1 MARANAGTKGVP
13 RLEPE
18 SQILQVASEEFG
30 TEGYAATS
38 IQTVAER
45 AGISKPLVYNYF
57 GSKEGLFLA
66 CLERAGTIVAD
77 EIERIAQG
85 DAVGV
90 ERGMRTLDGMFT
102 ILEPQPC
109 PWKLPYDPTAPA
121 TGAVA
126 DAIDH
131 CTQRISKEADE
142 GVSEL
147 MSLAG
152 NTGPVDASAMAAVW
166 LGIVNSLMNWWMDHP
181 ADSAAAMMQRC
192 VRLLTALLGGSAPD
206 DGQP

>member
-1 MARANAGTKGVP
+1 M
-13 RLEPE
+13 
-18 SQILQVASEEFG
+18 
-30 TEGYAATS
+30 
-38 IQTVAER
+38 
-45 AGISKPLVYNYF
+45 
-57 GSKEGLFLA
+57 
-66 CLERAGTIVAD
+66 AD

-102 ILEPQPC
+102 ILEPQPYL
-109 PWKLPYDPTAPA
+109 WKLPYDPTAPA

-131 CTQRISKEADE
+131 YTQRISKLADE

-152 NTGPVDASAMAAVW
+152 NTDPVDVSAMTAVW
-166 LGIVNSLMNWWMDHP
+166 LGIVDSLMNWWMDHP
-181 ADSAAAMMQRC
+181 EESAAAMMQRC
-192 VRLLTALLGGSAPD
+192 MRLLTALLGGSALE
-206 DGQP
+206 DGQS